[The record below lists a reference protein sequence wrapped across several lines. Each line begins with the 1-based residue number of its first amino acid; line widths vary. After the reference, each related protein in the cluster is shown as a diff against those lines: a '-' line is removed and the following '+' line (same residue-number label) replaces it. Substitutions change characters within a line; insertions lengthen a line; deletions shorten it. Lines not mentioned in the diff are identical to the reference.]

1 MKCKVV
7 AITGKIGSGKSAA
20 MEVIRDMGFVTV
32 SCDEL
37 AKQVAKDEEVIKAVQ
52 KLLGS
57 NCIKGGQLNRQAI
70 REIVFYDEELLHQ
83 YQELFFEG
91 VKQLLEAQLAEMK
104 DEQAVFVEI
113 PVLDAFKFNWDEV
126 WCVRSS
132 EKLCVERVAQRDH
145 ASAEDVTAIFQVQKE
160 YRATRII
167 DNNGDVD
174 DLAVAV
180 TQALADMGLI
190 QQFN

>member
-20 MEVIRDMGFVTV
+20 MEIIRDMGFVTV

-113 PVLDAFKFNWDEV
+113 PVLDAFQFDFAEIW
-126 WCVRSS
+126 
-132 EKLCVERVAQRDH
+132 RVDSDREIQVNR
-145 ASAEDVTAIFQVQKE
+145 VTARDNVTAENAINILNSQKT
-160 YRATRII
+160 YDNVTRVIV
-167 DNNGDVD
+167 NNGS
-174 DLAVAV
+174 LE
-180 TQALADMGLI
+180 ALAAAVQNALVESGI
-190 QQFN
+190 NQ